1 VEVPEKTSQVFHRK
15 PYPRC
20 STDGSRSTLHS
31 VGENEDVLVT
41 VDRGFGLIRLNRPR
55 AINSLTPTM
64 VSAISQALTEWEHD
78 DDISAVVLSGEGE
91 RGLCAGGDIVDV
103 VYKSALGDHSIATSF
118 WWDEYL
124 MNAQIAGYSKPFV
137 SLMDGIVMGGGVG
150 VSAHG
155 SVRVVALERDC
166 LVEPILIESRGGLR
180 AVDDAQRS
188 FHRISIECQE
198 ILAGFGLPVLAAFAD
213 HDAIGDSADAQSR

>member
-1 VEVPEKTSQVFHRK
+1 
-15 PYPRC
+15 
-20 STDGSRSTLHS
+20 

-103 VYKSALGDHSIATSF
+103 VYKSALGDHTLWITFHAPPADGVEIT
-118 WWDEYL
+118 YTVQ
-124 MNAQIAGYSKPFV
+124 NPGTFV
-137 SLMDGIVMGGGVG
+137 KGL
-150 VSAHG
+150 A
-155 SVRVVALERDC
+155 
-166 LVEPILIESRGGLR
+166 LVE
-180 AVDDAQRS
+180 
-188 FHRISIECQE
+188 
-198 ILAGFGLPVLAAFAD
+198 
-213 HDAIGDSADAQSR
+213 